1 MSAYGAIGK
10 PATLTE
16 TLPSTIW
23 RMRATSDA
31 FVTVHHLTLETAK
44 SFPGLVEYLGSVM
57 ASVVEEGQ
65 TYPQETLV
73 LDAFEAYFFSG
84 DVFIAIIPASAALTA
99 EDGTETSETVQSA
112 CRERSWEECIAGAYY
127 VKPNYP
133 GRSSHIC
140 NGGFVVPPVHR
151 GSGYGSALAKSYLH
165 YAPKLGYRASVFNL
179 VYVNNVASV
188 KLWERLNFTR
198 AGLIPQAG
206 RLRRKDGQGEEY
218 VDAIVFYKSFVEDV
232 APPARHRPFKTP
244 TDPIPYPP
252 TNLAS
257 VRDPSSFMATA
268 VHPHQ
273 QPPPALNQKKP
284 HARSYAPPPQA
295 APSSKADPYYGH
307 EYIANLC
314 ARFITH
320 LFACPP
326 FPPQSTHSQAK
337 LPYFIAYALHRTKL
351 HQAVTYAALVLLQRL
366 KARFPTARGSS
377 GHRLFISA
385 FMIASKVICDDTYS
399 NKSWSIVAQGMF
411 SLREINQMEREMCSY
426 LDWELTVDNPILS
439 NFEAMVRRDF
449 PPDSKGPYPTY
460 SLHMVSKRA
469 AKAAASASNTPI
481 PEPNSTTSPIP
492 AFGQPQRQATPTKPY
507 PPPIIPP
514 PPLYKKSASPTTPE
528 TPGHSY
534 SNTTS
539 PASSVSPPTP
549 TGPVDLNAKI
559 HDASKG
565 YEMSGAL
572 RIAQD
577 LPPTHPLKAKMF
589 AFAAPAVW

>member
-10 PATLTE
+10 PTTLSE
-16 TLPSTIW
+16 ALPSTIW

-84 DVFIAIIPASAALTA
+84 DVFIATIPGSAAALTA

-188 KLWERLNFTR
+188 KLWDRLNFTR

-232 APPARHRPFKTP
+232 APPA
-244 TDPIPYPP
+244 DI
-252 TNLAS
+252 

-284 HARSYAPPPQA
+284 HARSYAPP
-295 APSSKADPYYGH
+295 
-307 EYIANLC
+307 
-314 ARFITH
+314 
-320 LFACPP
+320 
-326 FPPQSTHSQAK
+326 AK